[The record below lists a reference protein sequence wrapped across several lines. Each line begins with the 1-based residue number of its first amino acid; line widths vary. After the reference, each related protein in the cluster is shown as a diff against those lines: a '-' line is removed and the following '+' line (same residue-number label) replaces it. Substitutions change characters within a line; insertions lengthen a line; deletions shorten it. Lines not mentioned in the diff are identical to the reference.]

1 MPLLTWC
8 RSCFN
13 FSIIS
18 HRNQYFRSFILLF
31 PLLLLSRA
39 PKPSINDIITWRNEV
54 GSREF
59 AYIDHWYF
67 AYSMH
72 TYKHSQAELPR
83 GNYCLISCCGNRR
96 EGKTDEKKTVTRK
109 FEFYIIHLKELFIT
123 YFFIFRTLAVHFFPS
138 CLIRFGQA
146 KREREKFSQF
156 LWPKPER
163 KLEKAKKKRNEK
175 LRKIEQEWE
184 VVKCFSAKRTP

>member
-1 MPLLTWC
+1 MSLLTWC

-96 EGKTDEKKTVTRK
+96 EGKTDEKNCNEKIRILHYPLERTFHYLLFYLSHTRCT
-109 FEFYIIHLKELFIT
+109 FLPILLNS
-123 YFFIFRTLAVHFFPS
+123 FRAS
-138 CLIRFGQA
+138 KAG
-146 KREREKFSQF
+146 EREIFTIF
-156 LWPKPER
+156 M
-163 KLEKAKKKRNEK
+163 A
-175 LRKIEQEWE
+175 
-184 VVKCFSAKRTP
+184 